1 MQLDKLAVS
10 AVQMFRGANQF
21 EFAARM
27 AEQNKRTPHL
37 LYQAIGEEL
46 HNVSARISR
55 YTDDEIHRHFVDDK
69 FSSLARLVSSRVTCA
84 FKKKQKVK
92 TEE

>member
-27 AEQNKRTPHL
+27 AEQKKRTPHL
-37 LYQAIGEEL
+37 SGYRGRGGTA
-46 HNVSARISR
+46 
-55 YTDDEIHRHFVDDK
+55 
-69 FSSLARLVSSRVTCA
+69 
-84 FKKKQKVK
+84 
-92 TEE
+92 